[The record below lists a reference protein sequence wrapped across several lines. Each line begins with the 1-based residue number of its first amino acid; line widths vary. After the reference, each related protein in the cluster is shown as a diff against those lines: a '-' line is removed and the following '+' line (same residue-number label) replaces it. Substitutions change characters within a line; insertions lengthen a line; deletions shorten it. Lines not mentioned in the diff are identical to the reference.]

1 VKTGHVLLV
10 ANHLRIQD
18 KLQLT
23 QLTLKLDRL
32 NTNFLKLDDMQLGVK
47 VKQKDIPETQ
57 KRKFISYY

>member
-10 ANHLRIQD
+10 ANHLCIQD

-57 KRKFISYY
+57 KREFISYY